1 MTDQRKVPRAHIT
14 AESTVTVPVGRGF
27 VDFQPGWRGPVSSAV
42 ADYLEEHGAAEIWRD
57 GEPPAPTG
65 EGPLQEEESAV
76 RVIQTPE
83 GPRFEDL
90 PIERE
95 PPPLEIPAADETAEL
110 GDDLEG
116 SE

>member
-14 AESTVTVPVGRGF
+14 AESPVTVPVGRGF
-27 VDFQPGWRGPVSSAV
+27 VEFQPGWRGPVSSAV
-42 ADYLEEHGAAEIWRD
+42 ADYLEERGAAEIWRD
-57 GEPPAPTG
+57 GEPPAPSG

-95 PPPLEIPAADETAEL
+95 PPPLDIPPADDAAEL
-110 GDDLEG
+110 GEDLEG